1 MENKPLISVIVPVYN
16 VQKYVRKSVESILQ
30 QTYKN
35 LEIILVDDGSTDESG
50 KICDTL
56 ARSDNRVTVIHKKNG
71 GLSDAR
77 NAGLDRATGE
87 LIGFVDSDDYIE
99 KNMYE
104 VLEERM
110 RINEA
115 DISCCGRYV
124 VQESDGTK
132 TPYFILDREQILS
145 PCQAIG
151 KLLIWDGCDSAAWDK
166 LYKVKLFKG
175 RRYPFGVL
183 HEDLNFLFFCATH
196 NLNRKRNR
204 IVLVMLLV
212 ESIVV
217 ALSVNCTT
225 GMISFFIFA
234 LLIVTKDRIYSIVEK
249 PTFFVL
255 LTIGLDLLL
264 VVNSAVLSIPVISNF
279 ITNTLGKDITL
290 TGRMGAYARFFLMM
304 SGHYLLGYGLD
315 HNYWVCLKGLTS
327 NSLLPIYNAQNGIF
341 DSIVSYGLI
350 GTILVFLV
358 SCEMIKKGRKKSDYA
373 FLCGIYVFGM
383 LSMVEVTLNLKFIIL
398 LAFVGLAW
406 EKEKVQDNNDEW

>member
-1 MENKPLISVIVPVYN
+1 MKKEYQLINAGLLFFACVVGMSSFINRGLQGTDYVSVIVFAFT
-16 VQKYVRKSVESILQ
+16 ILE
-30 QTYKN
+30 TFSFV
-35 LEIILVDDGSTDESG
+35 EIIRENEKVYMGCKIIYICCLVTC
-50 KICDTL
+50 I
-56 ARSDNRVTVIHKKNG
+56 
-71 GLSDAR
+71 LSD
-77 NAGLDRATGE
+77 
-87 LIGFVDSDDYIE
+87 
-99 KNMYE
+99 
-104 VLEERM
+104 
-110 RINEA
+110 
-115 DISCCGRYV
+115 
-124 VQESDGTK
+124 
-132 TPYFILDREQILS
+132 
-145 PCQAIG
+145 
-151 KLLIWDGCDSAAWDK
+151 LLMIVFPSRFSFLLHNDAYLVGNKFNVCYTH
-166 LYKVKLFKG
+166 LYL
-175 RRYPFGVL
+175 L
-183 HEDLNFLFFCATH
+183 LFFCATH

>member
-1 MENKPLISVIVPVYN
+1 M
-16 VQKYVRKSVESILQ
+16 
-30 QTYKN
+30 
-35 LEIILVDDGSTDESG
+35 
-50 KICDTL
+50 
-56 ARSDNRVTVIHKKNG
+56 
-71 GLSDAR
+71 
-77 NAGLDRATGE
+77 
-87 LIGFVDSDDYIE
+87 
-99 KNMYE
+99 
-104 VLEERM
+104 
-110 RINEA
+110 
-115 DISCCGRYV
+115 
-124 VQESDGTK
+124 
-132 TPYFILDREQILS
+132 
-145 PCQAIG
+145 
-151 KLLIWDGCDSAAWDK
+151 
-166 LYKVKLFKG
+166 
-175 RRYPFGVL
+175 
-183 HEDLNFLFFCATH
+183 
-196 NLNRKRNR
+196 
-204 IVLVMLLV
+204 
-212 ESIVV
+212 V

-406 EKEKVQDNNDEW
+406 EKEKAQDNNDEW

>member
-1 MENKPLISVIVPVYN
+1 MKVKYIDLEMGLLAVVIAFTAFINISTFHIANYREMKILMLLLGGVIILKYAHVIMKKEYQLINAGLLFFACVVGMSSFINRGLQGTDYVSVIVFAFT
-16 VQKYVRKSVESILQ
+16 ILEAFSFV
-30 QTYKN
+30 
-35 LEIILVDDGSTDESG
+35 EIIRENEKVYMGCKIIYICCLVTC
-50 KICDTL
+50 I
-56 ARSDNRVTVIHKKNG
+56 
-71 GLSDAR
+71 LSD
-77 NAGLDRATGE
+77 
-87 LIGFVDSDDYIE
+87 
-99 KNMYE
+99 
-104 VLEERM
+104 
-110 RINEA
+110 
-115 DISCCGRYV
+115 
-124 VQESDGTK
+124 
-132 TPYFILDREQILS
+132 
-145 PCQAIG
+145 
-151 KLLIWDGCDSAAWDK
+151 LLMIVFPSRFSFLLHNDAYLVGNKFNVCYTH
-166 LYKVKLFKG
+166 LYL
-175 RRYPFGVL
+175 L
-183 HEDLNFLFFCATH
+183 LFFCATH